1 MILLL
6 ITGWILWP
14 VDVPWDVTNF
24 TALIKVDATV
34 GLRIEHMTNNISVLS
49 LLLSRRSGHVSSSL
63 NSILVRGC
71 IVRRRKASQDVFV

>member
-14 VDVPWDVTNF
+14 VGVPWDVTNF

-34 GLRIEHMTNNISVLS
+34 GLRIEHMINNISVPS

-63 NSILVRGC
+63 NSIL
-71 IVRRRKASQDVFV
+71 